1 MDGCRI
7 GAGGRERGQTR
18 VAGQTTPSVPLVQI
32 YCRESPGFNQC
43 TLSRRGGFS
52 YSGARE
58 CVGEFHMIAWY
69 RKTGAIGRIL
79 PPFPFNRSLSVGKAE
94 TFDSKKSFSLTV
106 PILPNYTRSP
116 AGRTVPHGIAP
127 ILPHLVGVPAC
138 VSPLSHLFAA
148 VTR

>member
-1 MDGCRI
+1 MDAESEPEVGKGEKLVLRGNQRRVYLRCDSTVENLPVLTSAPCLEEVVFPIR
-7 GAGGRERGQTR
+7 GRE
-18 VAGQTTPSVPLVQI
+18 SVWVK
-32 YCRESPGFNQC
+32 
-43 TLSRRGGFS
+43 
-52 YSGARE
+52 SGM
-58 CVGEFHMIAWY
+58 GAWY

-79 PPFPFNRSLSVGKAE
+79 PTFPSNRSLSVGKAE

-116 AGRTVPHGIAP
+116 AGRTVPHGIAH
-127 ILPHLVGVPAC
+127 ILPHLVGLPAC